1 MHTRS
6 TLRTVTSEVTMEI
19 CDTSIVNQAYEVIN
33 LAQVPGTSTG
43 LGFRVYYNASAGAGA
58 FFFSVSRIFYF
69 IFKPFGLKTL
79 HYP

>member
-43 LGFRVYYNASAGAGA
+43 LGFRVYYNASAGADA
-58 FFFSVSRIFYF
+58 FFFSVSRILFF
-69 IFKPFGLKTL
+69 LFFLKEN
-79 HYP
+79 PSD